1 MRPPTGPILSTWY
14 LPPAATTDAT
24 AAGGE
29 RALAAQLKELS
40 ERYNAKCT
48 QLSEV
53 HASLSSLELELAQR
67 QALGPL
73 GAAQRRVLS
82 AEAALAD
89 ERRARRR
96 ELERLA
102 RLLREG
108 RLDELGQHLRDAAP
122 PPDGETTLADEAPA
136 PAAAPPPPQRPLAA
150 LAAPPPAFVQ
160 SPPHAFDPIV
170 ATEAAEAAAASSR
183 SAASEASS
191 ADDAA
196 AERWM
201 RYATSAAPAAA
212 TTRPPNVPRIDR
224 LSEST
229 EDDFLSRLAA
239 AESAPPTPS
248 GSAER

>member
-73 GAAQRRVLS
+73 GAAQQRVLS

-96 ELERLA
+96 ERERLA

-108 RLDELGQHLRDAAP
+108 RLDELGEHLRDAAP

-136 PAAAPPPPQRPLAA
+136 PAAAPPPPQRPL
-150 LAAPPPAFVQ
+150 LASAPPPAFVQ

-170 ATEAAEAAAASSR
+170 AAEPAEAAAASSR

>member
-1 MRPPTGPILSTWY
+1 VRPPTGPILSTWY

-73 GAAQRRVLS
+73 GAAQQRVLS

-96 ELERLA
+96 ERERLA

-122 PPDGETTLADEAPA
+122 PPDGETTIADETPA
-136 PAAAPPPPQRPLAA
+136 PPAAPPPPQRPLAA

-170 ATEAAEAAAASSR
+170 AAEPAEAAAASSR

>member
-73 GAAQRRVLS
+73 GAAQQRVLS

-96 ELERLA
+96 ERERLA

-170 ATEAAEAAAASSR
+170 AAEPAEAAAASSR